1 MGASLAGEI
10 SGSRSRRGY
19 RIATIGYATVVFA
32 VLAALAIG
40 GALLAVLAFPNP
52 FAIVIGVV
60 MVGAAFVARPRPTP
74 VPAGL
79 IDRDRFPAL
88 FGLADRVAD
97 ELHAHRVDGIRITND
112 FNASFG
118 RYGWR
123 GRRII
128 SLGFPLI
135 TVLDG
140 RQLVAVIAHEIAHD
154 VNGDPSR
161 QTYVGLAYGAVLEL
175 HGLLAPVDRPVSV
188 TRVTTSTILVGVG
201 APIANT
207 VMRGLSLATRPFV
220 VAFEVLMRRQ
230 SQRAEYLAD
239 ALAADVAGHDACLS
253 LLRTMHFSQTLAA
266 TAGALVASGETDDLF
281 GRLRRRIADTP
292 EREWQRI
299 DRVMDM
305 EQTQLESTHPPT
317 AQRIRLLSSRPDAAP
332 RVVVDADEQF
342 AIDRELLPLEVSYA
356 RDQLEDARDRLYRR

>member
-32 VLAALAIG
+32 VLAGLAIG

-239 ALAADVAGHDACLS
+239 AWRRTSPDTTPACRCFARCTSPRRWPRPPARWWRAARPMTCSAGCGGGS
-253 LLRTMHFSQTLAA
+253 PTRR
-266 TAGALVASGETDDLF
+266 SGS
-281 GRLRRRIADTP
+281 GSGSIG
-292 EREWQRI
+292 
-299 DRVMDM
+299 
-305 EQTQLESTHPPT
+305 
-317 AQRIRLLSSRPDAAP
+317 
-332 RVVVDADEQF
+332 
-342 AIDRELLPLEVSYA
+342 
-356 RDQLEDARDRLYRR
+356 